1 MTNEKKLEKIKEI
14 VRIKQ
19 SVIKGDIDRFRIA
32 SPVDAV
38 KVVTKFIGD
47 EDREVL
53 LVLVL
58 STKNQVNAIHRCHV
72 GSLNASVVHPREV
85 MKAAILNNGASV
97 IIAHNHPSCN
107 PEPSSEDIQVTE
119 RLAECGKLMG
129 IELLDSLIVT
139 NDHKNYV
146 SLKEKGYI

>member
-107 PEPSSEDIQVTE
+107 P
-119 RLAECGKLMG
+119 LN
-129 IELLDSLIVT
+129 IV
-139 NDHKNYV
+139 
-146 SLKEKGYI
+146 S